1 MSQYEKI
8 KKIEAH
14 IGGYFGGYYQVE
26 VDLENNLVSWTTGG
40 EGKLE
45 EIVHKNIR
53 LATAKKFLEQLET
66 INLLNWEA
74 KFIDPGVLDGTQW
87 HVEIVMDGHS
97 ITKHGSNDYPE
108 QWGKFRQSISKIAR
122 KPFW

>member
-8 KKIEAH
+8 KKIEASV
-14 IGGYFGGYYQVE
+14 GGYFGGFYQVE
-26 VDLENNLVSWTTGG
+26 VDLENNLVSWTHGG
-40 EGKLE
+40 EGELE
-45 EIVHKNIR
+45 ETVHRNIR
-53 LATAKKFLEQLET
+53 LTTVKKFLEQLET

-108 QWGKFRQSISKIAR
+108 QWGKFRHAISKIAR
-122 KPFW
+122 KPFR

>member
-1 MSQYEKI
+1 MRQYEKI

-26 VDLENNLVSWTTGG
+26 VDLEHNLVSWTTGG

-45 EIVHKNIR
+45 ESVYRSIR
-53 LATAKKFLEQLET
+53 SATAKKLLEQLELL
-66 INLLNWEA
+66 NLLNWEA
-74 KFIDPGVLDGTQW
+74 EYVDPGTLDGTQW

-108 QWGKFRQSISKIAR
+108 QWGKFRHAISKIAR
-122 KPFW
+122 KPFR